1 LAQAAKNPVEV
12 GSGPESFGSDPPTE
26 RRGAISNVERAATRE
41 VTLAATHDAMLEAIR
56 DAMPVVIHGATP
68 EATHGAMP
76 EAIHGAMPAATHDA
90 TPEATQGAATREV
103 MLAVTH
109 GATPEA
115 THGAA
120 TREVMPA
127 VTHDAT
133 LAVIRDLI
141 PVAIHDVTLAATRDV
156 KHVVIHD
163 EMLAATRDVICAV
176 TRDATRAVTR
186 DATPVVIRDA
196 TPVVIRDAT
205 RAASQCG
212 TWRNPSC
219 VGAGRDAV
227 RPRVAGCGSSDRGQ
241 RAAVGGGP
249 IAAANGFAVKR
260 EGRAARNDRFRR
272 ATAAFKPRLAPV
284 VAAGRLRKAK
294 RRASDFRDPGKQ
306 RVSTHRAKLAPER
319 ERLGWRPSK
328 PRRTIQR
335 PKPR

>member
-1 LAQAAKNPVEV
+1 M
-12 GSGPESFGSDPPTE
+12 PEATQ
-26 RRGAISNVERAATRE
+26 GAMLV
-41 VTLAATHDAMLEAIR
+41 ATHD
-56 DAMPVVIHGATP
+56 ATP
-68 EATHGAMP
+68 EATHGPM
-76 EAIHGAMPAATHDA
+76 
-90 TPEATQGAATREV
+90 PEATQGAATREV

-109 GATPEA
+109 GATL
-115 THGAA
+115 AA
-120 TREVMPA
+120 TRDAMLV

-176 TRDATRAVTR
+176 TRDATRAETR
-186 DATPVVIRDA
+186 DVICA
-196 TPVVIRDAT
+196 VTRDAT

-294 RRASDFRDPGKQ
+294 RRASDFRDPGKR

-328 PRRTIQR
+328 RTRTIQR

>member
-1 LAQAAKNPVEV
+1 MAQAAKNPVEV

-41 VTLAATHDAMLEAIR
+41 VTLAATHDAMLEATH

-68 EATHGAMP
+68 EATHGPM
-76 EAIHGAMPAATHDA
+76 
-90 TPEATQGAATREV
+90 PEATQGAATREV

-109 GATPEA
+109 GATL
-115 THGAA
+115 AA
-120 TREVMPA
+120 TRDAMLV

>member
-1 LAQAAKNPVEV
+1 MAQAAKNPVEV

-41 VTLAATHDAMLEAIR
+41 VTLAATHDAMLEATH

-68 EATHGAMP
+68 EATHGPM
-76 EAIHGAMPAATHDA
+76 
-90 TPEATQGAATREV
+90 PEATQGAATREV

-109 GATPEA
+109 GATL
-115 THGAA
+115 AA
-120 TREVMPA
+120 TRDAMLV

-176 TRDATRAVTR
+176 TRDATRAVT
-186 DATPVVIRDA
+186 RDA

-328 PRRTIQR
+328 PTRTIQR